1 MSRFAKSI
9 SNLGDLYTVL
19 QMFVLGAHLK
29 SKRYVPLRIPVLLV
43 RTGPRTTATIDPG

>member
-1 MSRFAKSI
+1 MVELDRDQQRGRSRAWADLFRVAKSI

-29 SKRYVPLRIPVLLV
+29 SKR
-43 RTGPRTTATIDPG
+43 